1 MIRRGRIVSD
11 NQKRPDDDRDQNTT
25 NQAAAPMEGD
35 VKPDVVGGN
44 NQDSGNKQHTP
55 TANMLPSQEG
65 PQEATD
71 YQM

>member
-1 MIRRGRIVSD
+1 MIRRARIVSD

-25 NQAAAPMEGD
+25 NQAAAPTEGD

-55 TANMLPSQEG
+55 TATLTGGASG
-65 PQEATD
+65 GH
-71 YQM
+71 